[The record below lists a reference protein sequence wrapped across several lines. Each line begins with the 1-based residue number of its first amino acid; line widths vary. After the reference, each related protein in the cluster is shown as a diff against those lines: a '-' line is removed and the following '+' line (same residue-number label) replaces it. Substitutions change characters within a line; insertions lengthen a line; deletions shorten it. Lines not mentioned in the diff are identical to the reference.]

1 MKMTRTAA
9 LAGALS
15 LGIGLGAVQAQTADR
30 VWDTGSVWQVS
41 RIETK
46 PGMFN
51 QYMAYLNGPWRQIQE
66 ARRKSGQV
74 LSYKILSL
82 VDVRDGEPDLMLMVE
97 LKNMAVL
104 DESPAEADRVNAA
117 VFGSGQAATQSQI
130 SREAMR
136 TQRGQLLMREL
147 KFK

>member
-1 MKMTRTAA
+1 MIFRNMA
-9 LAGALS
+9 LAGVLAMS
-15 LGIGLGAVQAQTADR
+15 LVGGAQAQTAER
-30 VWDTGSVWQVS
+30 VWEPGSVWQVS
-41 RIETK
+41 LIETK

-51 QYMAYLNGPWRQIQE
+51 QYMAYLNGPWKQIQE
-66 ARRKSGQV
+66 ARKKTGQV
-74 LSYKILSL
+74 LSYKILNVVSA
-82 VDVRDGEPDLMLMVE
+82 RDAEPDLMLMIE

-117 VFGSGQAATQSQI
+117 IFGSTQAAVQGQV

-136 TQRGQLLMREL
+136 KQRSQILMREL